1 MGIQTFTTMK
11 RKLTIFLFSM
21 ICLLTHAQNKF
32 NLENIQSL
40 TFYGI
45 DFTIAKVYGGKDTG
59 HQYWATYADINELF
73 IMKPKTYSIEKR
85 LGIKVDVTSLEAVN
99 EANKKINPDNIK
111 TTDPQYMPSEAQI
124 EEAVKKLPILSQEEK
139 TGIVIVALFLNKED
153 DRGTYQFVIFNTKT
167 REIIEQWTNS
177 GKGLGI
183 GLKNYWGYSVYNAI
197 KKIK

>member
-1 MGIQTFTTMK
+1 MK
-11 RKLTIFLFSM
+11 RIIISLF
-21 ICLLTHAQNKF
+21 ICLFGLMGYAQNKF
-32 NLENIQSL
+32 NLSDVSSL

-85 LGIKVDVTSLEAVN
+85 LGIPVDVTSLEAVN
-99 EANKKINPDNIK
+99 TANKKINPDQIK
-111 TTDPQYMPSEAQI
+111 TTDAAYMPTEDQI
-124 EEAVKKLPILSQEEK
+124 RQAVETLPILSREEK
-139 TGIVIVALFLNKED
+139 IGLVIVALFLNKED
-153 DRGTYQFVIFNTKT
+153 NRGTYQFVIFNTKT

>member
-1 MGIQTFTTMK
+1 MK
-11 RKLTIFLFSM
+11 RIVISLF
-21 ICLLTHAQNKF
+21 ICLFGLMGYAQNKF
-32 NLENIQSL
+32 NLSDVSSL

-85 LGIKVDVTSLEAVN
+85 LGIPVDVTSLEAVN
-99 EANKKINPDNIK
+99 TANKKINPDQIK
-111 TTDPQYMPSEAQI
+111 TTDAAYMPTEGQI
-124 EEAVKKLPILSQEEK
+124 RQAVETLPILSREEK
-139 TGIVIVALFLNKED
+139 IGLVIVALFLNKED

>member
-1 MGIQTFTTMK
+1 MK
-11 RKLTIFLFSM
+11 RIVISLL
-21 ICLLTHAQNKF
+21 ICLFGLMGYAQNKF
-32 NLENIQSL
+32 NLSDVSSL
-40 TFYGI
+40 TFYRI

-59 HQYWATYADINELF
+59 YQYWATYADINELF

-85 LGIKVDVTSLEAVN
+85 LGIPVDVTSLEAVN
-99 EANKKINPDNIK
+99 TANKKINPDQIK
-111 TTDPQYMPSEAQI
+111 TTDAAYMPTEDQI
-124 EEAVKKLPILSQEEK
+124 RQAVETLPILSREEK
-139 TGIVIVALFLNKED
+139 IGLVIVALFLNKED
-153 DRGTYQFVIFNTKT
+153 NRGTYQFVIFNTKT

>member
-1 MGIQTFTTMK
+1 MK
-11 RKLTIFLFSM
+11 RIVISLL
-21 ICLLTHAQNKF
+21 ICLFGLMGYAQNKF
-32 NLENIQSL
+32 NLSDVSSL

-59 HQYWATYADINELF
+59 YQYWATYADINELF

-85 LGIKVDVTSLEAVN
+85 LGIPVDVTSLEAVN
-99 EANKKINPDNIK
+99 TANKKINPDQIK
-111 TTDPQYMPSEAQI
+111 TTDAAYMPTEDQI
-124 EEAVKKLPILSQEEK
+124 RQAVETLPILSREEK
-139 TGIVIVALFLNKED
+139 IGLVIVALFLNKED
-153 DRGTYQFVIFNTKT
+153 NRGTYQFVIFNTKT

>member
-1 MGIQTFTTMK
+1 MK
-11 RKLTIFLFSM
+11 RIVISLL
-21 ICLLTHAQNKF
+21 ICLFGLMGYAQNKF
-32 NLENIQSL
+32 NLSDVSSL

-59 HQYWATYADINELF
+59 YQYWATYADINELF

-85 LGIKVDVTSLEAVN
+85 LGIPVDVTSLEAVN
-99 EANKKINPDNIK
+99 TANKKINPDQIK
-111 TTDPQYMPSEAQI
+111 TTDAAYMPTEDQI
-124 EEAVKKLPILSQEEK
+124 RQAVETLPILSREEK
-139 TGIVIVALFLNKED
+139 IGLVIVALFLNKED
-153 DRGTYQFVIFNTKT
+153 NRGTYQFVIFNTKT

-183 GLKNYWGYSVYNAI
+183 GLKNYWGFSVYNAI

>member
-1 MGIQTFTTMK
+1 MK
-11 RKLTIFLFSM
+11 RIVISLL
-21 ICLLTHAQNKF
+21 ICLFGLMGYAQNKF
-32 NLENIQSL
+32 NLSDVSSF

-59 HQYWATYADINELF
+59 YQYWATYADINELF

-85 LGIKVDVTSLEAVN
+85 LGIPVDVTSLEAVN
-99 EANKKINPDNIK
+99 TANKKINPDQIK
-111 TTDPQYMPSEAQI
+111 TTDAAYMPTEDQI
-124 EEAVKKLPILSQEEK
+124 RQAVETLPILAREEK
-139 TGIVIVALFLNKED
+139 IGLVIVALFLNKED
-153 DRGTYQFVIFNTKT
+153 NRGTYQFVIFNTKT

>member
-1 MGIQTFTTMK
+1 MK
-11 RKLTIFLFSM
+11 RIVISLF
-21 ICLLTHAQNKF
+21 ICLFGLMGYAQNKF
-32 NLENIQSL
+32 NLSDVSSL

-59 HQYWATYADINELF
+59 YQYWATYADINELF

-85 LGIKVDVTSLEAVN
+85 LGIPVDVTSLEAVN
-99 EANKKINPDNIK
+99 TANKKINPDQIK
-111 TTDPQYMPSEAQI
+111 TTDAAYMPTEDQI
-124 EEAVKKLPILSQEEK
+124 RQAVETLPILSREEK
-139 TGIVIVALFLNKED
+139 IGLVIVALFLNKED
-153 DRGTYQFVIFNTKT
+153 NRGTYQFVIFNTKT